1 MKFHHGLQIVRLF
14 CLITVFQLMLGC
26 GVKGDPMPPLSPA
39 VLGHGEPTYQKA
51 TEKIKIKKRDKSE
64 KKKDAVKDGSG
75 EDPEW
80 EELDFV
86 EDNHK

>member
-1 MKFHHGLQIVRLF
+1 MKFHHQNKCYRPILLMS
-14 CLITVFQLMLGC
+14 VFQLLIAC
-26 GVKGDPMPPLSPA
+26 GVKGDPMPPLSPT

-51 TEKIKIKKRDKSE
+51 TEKIKIKKRGV
-64 KKKDAVKDGSG
+64 KKNETTKDNIG

-86 EDNHK
+86 EDVRK